1 MDISRG
7 LGIGIVMIIP
17 SFVGGGAV
25 WELIHSWGAVIAW
38 ILLMAA
44 VYGMILYKGRGG
56 SSSDVA

>member
-25 WELIHSWGAVIAW
+25 WEFVHNWGAVTAW

-44 VYGMILYKGRGG
+44 IYGLILYKAGKGD
-56 SSSDVA
+56 SSDAA